1 MVFSLPSGTTISN
14 TKHHRG
20 RHVTK
25 KSVIQSNNSHQQRS
39 AELNCWS
46 CSWPSTPSP
55 RNQQDRHSHMVFSLP
70 SSTAI
75 LNRLQPK
82 TTTHT
87 NIFSVNGMSVETV
100 GQEYKDCVLYGSTN
114 SKCYFTWVHTRFNEA
129 IRRVDM
135 KVLQC
140 QPSEPWKWHFNK
152 SANIRLKINQPCTW
166 YSTYPCAPKVW
177 HW

>member
-1 MVFSLPSGTTISN
+1 MPIFKPTFSPQQRPRELNCWSCSWPSTPSTRNNQNRELHMVFSLPSGTTISN

-20 RHVTK
+20 RHVTN

-46 CSWPSTPSP
+46 CCWASTPSP
-55 RNQQDRHSHMVFSLP
+55 CNQQDRHSHMVFSLP

-82 TTTHT
+82 TTTRT

-114 SKCYFTWVHTRFNEA
+114 SKCYFT
-129 IRRVDM
+129 
-135 KVLQC
+135 
-140 QPSEPWKWHFNK
+140 
-152 SANIRLKINQPCTW
+152 
-166 YSTYPCAPKVW
+166 
-177 HW
+177 